1 VSLIFVFVAVAFMH
15 FQHATIAPI
24 MPFQEEDLLGLLY
37 SKVQALNLQHQGV
50 CWMRLEV
57 SLATIRFFLGS
68 DHVEYSDLL
77 AIHDMSVD
85 IEDDNQSGTVR
96 SFTFS
101 TLGAFALDQNSLLR
115 AIESITKTGTL
126 SRLDSI
132 LKIGVDNA
140 SKEIIFQWCSF
151 TDDGLESCEVES
163 HS

>member
-1 VSLIFVFVAVAFMH
+1 
-15 FQHATIAPI
+15 
-24 MPFQEEDLLGLLY
+24 
-37 SKVQALNLQHQGV
+37 
-50 CWMRLEV
+50 MRLEV
-57 SLATIRFFLGS
+57 SLATIRYFVGS
-68 DHVEYSDLL
+68 DYVEYSDLL

-85 IEDDNQSGTVR
+85 IEDDKLSGR

-101 TLGAFALDQNSLLR
+101 TRGAFALDQNSLLR
-115 AIESITKTGTL
+115 AIESIAKTGNV

>member
-1 VSLIFVFVAVAFMH
+1 
-15 FQHATIAPI
+15 
-24 MPFQEEDLLGLLY
+24 
-37 SKVQALNLQHQGV
+37 
-50 CWMRLEV
+50 MRLEV
-57 SLATIRFFLGS
+57 SLATIRYFVGS
-68 DHVEYSDLL
+68 DYVEYSDLL

-85 IEDDNQSGTVR
+85 IEDENGR

-101 TLGAFALDQNSLLR
+101 TRGAVALDQNSLLR
-115 AIESITKTGTL
+115 AIESITKTGTV

-163 HS
+163 NS

>member
-1 VSLIFVFVAVAFMH
+1 M
-15 FQHATIAPI
+15 IAPI

-37 SKVQALNLQHQGV
+37 SKVQALNLQYQGV

-57 SLATIRFFLGS
+57 SLATIRYFLGS
-68 DHVEYSDLL
+68 DHIEYSDLP

-85 IEDDNQSGTVR
+85 IEEDNQSGTANVR

-101 TLGAFALDQNSLLR
+101 TRGAFALDQNLLLR
-115 AIESITKTGTL
+115 AIESITKTGTI

-132 LKIGVDNA
+132 LKISVDNA
-140 SKEIIFQWCSF
+140 SKEIIFQWCRF

>member
-1 VSLIFVFVAVAFMH
+1 MSPFLFLLLLTPTY

-24 MPFQEEDLLGLLY
+24 TPFQEEDLLGLLH
-37 SKVQALNLQHQGV
+37 SKVQKLNLQYQGV

-57 SLATIRFFLGS
+57 SLATIRYFVGS
-68 DHVEYSDLL
+68 DYVEYSDLL

-85 IEDDNQSGTVR
+85 IEDENGR

-101 TLGAFALDQNSLLR
+101 TRGAVALDQNSLLR
-115 AIESITKTGTL
+115 AIESITKTGTV

-163 HS
+163 NS